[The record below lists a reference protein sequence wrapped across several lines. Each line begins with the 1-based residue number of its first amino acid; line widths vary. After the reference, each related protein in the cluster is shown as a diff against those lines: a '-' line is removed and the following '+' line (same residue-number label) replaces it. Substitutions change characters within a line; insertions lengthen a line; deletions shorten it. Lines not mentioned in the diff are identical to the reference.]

1 MPGVPYAW
9 HADPSRQ
16 RIPVRKLRMGATNYK
31 MNLVFTDIRTDLP
44 LQLVEERIAAI
55 LGWEEGSFVA
65 VLCTFADGKQ
75 CVCVDFP
82 SDLDY
87 SEASDLFNVN
97 INDSTNKINQ

>member
-9 HADPSRQ
+9 HDDPSRQ
-16 RIPVRKLRMGATNYK
+16 KIPVRKLRMGATNYK

-55 LGWEEGSFVA
+55 LGWEEGSFNV
-65 VLCTFADGKQ
+65 VLCTFSCGAKQ
-75 CVCVDFP
+75 VCVNFP
-82 SDLDY
+82 EDLDY

-97 INDSTNKINQ
+97 INDNTSKINQ